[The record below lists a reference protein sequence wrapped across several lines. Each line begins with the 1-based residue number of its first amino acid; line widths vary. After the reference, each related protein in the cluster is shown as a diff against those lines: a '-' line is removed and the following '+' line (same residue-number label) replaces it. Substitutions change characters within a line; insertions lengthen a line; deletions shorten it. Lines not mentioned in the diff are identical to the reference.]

1 MRGQTSRTKGNVID
15 ENILHPL
22 LTSTLTCMHTT
33 YRQAYTPTHILKNIQ
48 INTYTKKNV
57 HTEAERDRQSRERE
71 KCVANW
77 LPVLKVVGTVSIDS
91 DFSIKRSII

>member
-22 LTSTLTCMHTT
+22 LTSALTCMHTT

-48 INTYTKKNV
+48 INIYTKKNV

-91 DFSIKRSII
+91 DFSIKRSIV